1 MYTYNTE
8 VIFMKKKTRKTD
20 FSEILEK
27 IPSDKRMIGEKLIE
41 ELSFMEETLAELK
54 TQIREIGTIEQFEQG
69 RQSFLRESPALKS
82 YNTTIQR
89 YSMLYRQLCD
99 LSGKTQEAEKS
110 NPVYEF
116 LKEGTPKKEY
126 RELY

>member
-1 MYTYNTE
+1 MTNKT
-8 VIFMKKKTRKTD
+8 KKSD
-20 FSEILEK
+20 FLEILSK
-27 IPSDKRMIGEKLIE
+27 ISSDKRMIADKLVS
-41 ELSFMEETLAELK
+41 ELSFMEETLEDLK
-54 TQIREIGTIEQFEQG
+54 EQIRKTGTIEQFEQG

-82 YNTTIQR
+82 YNTTVQR

-99 LSGKTQEAEKS
+99 LAGKTQEAEKS

>member
-1 MYTYNTE
+1 MN
-8 VIFMKKKTRKTD
+8 KKTKKLD

-27 IPSDKRMIGEKLIE
+27 IPSDKRKIAEKLIT
-41 ELSFMEETLAELK
+41 ELSFMEETLTDLK
-54 TQIREIGTIEQFEQG
+54 DQIRKTGTIEQFEQG

-89 YSMLYRQLCD
+89 YSLLYRQLCD
-99 LSGKTQEAEKS
+99 LAGKTQEAEKS
-110 NPVYEF
+110 NPIYDF
-116 LKEGTPKKEY
+116 IKEGTPKKEY

>member
-1 MYTYNTE
+1 MYTQKTE

-41 ELSFMEETLAELK
+41 ELSFMEETLADLK
-54 TQIREIGTIEQFEQG
+54 TQIREIGTIEHFEQG
-69 RQSFLRESPALKS
+69 KQSFLRESPALKS
-82 YNTTIQR
+82 YNTTVQR

-99 LSGKTQEAEKS
+99 LAGKTQEAEKS
-110 NPVYEF
+110 NPVYDF
-116 LKEGTPKKEY
+116 IKEGTA
-126 RELY
+126 

>member
-1 MYTYNTE
+1 MN
-8 VIFMKKKTRKTD
+8 KKTQKLD
-20 FSEILEK
+20 FSEILSK
-27 IPSDKRMIGEKLIE
+27 IPSDKRKIGEKLIT
-41 ELSFMEETLAELK
+41 ELSFMEETLADLK
-54 TQIREIGTIEQFEQG
+54 EQIRKTGTIEQFEQG

-99 LSGKTQEAEKS
+99 LAGKTQEAEKS